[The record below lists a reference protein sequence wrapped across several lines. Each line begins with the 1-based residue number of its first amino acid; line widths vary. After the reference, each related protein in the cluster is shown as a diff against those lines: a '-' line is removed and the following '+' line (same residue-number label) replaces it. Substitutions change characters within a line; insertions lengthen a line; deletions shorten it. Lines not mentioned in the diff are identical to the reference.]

1 MNWTKFLLLIVSIN
15 CLGCALPTKQFFY
28 YSPSTYKQKGLE
40 GFCKINNKVFPATH
54 VLEGRLIRK
63 DAVFLGCGEY
73 LEQDS
78 LNQAIW
84 PTKQEYVTRN

>member
-1 MNWTKFLLLIVSIN
+1 MNYKKICLLLISLN

-40 GFCKINNKVFPATH
+40 GFCKINNKIFPATH

-73 LEQDS
+73 LEQDL

-84 PTKQEYVTRN
+84 PTKPEYND